1 MATSLNGDFS
11 RVVPLISS
19 FYTIKDFRRN
29 VREDYVEFLIDDAD
43 IKGTFQTF
51 LKELAKMDMI
61 ATAKRSSY
69 ASQLMPTLAST
80 RFSVDDGIVLTIY
93 KMDKQKPRSKF
104 WRVVPLILF
113 IVTVAFVFVDG
124 YVRSGSD
131 FATTYVQDPALVAAA
146 YTMSLMGILGIHE
159 LGHMI
164 ANKHYGLRASWPYF
178 LPGIPGFTPTFG
190 ALIALR
196 GNMTNRNV
204 MFDVGIA
211 GPIAGL
217 IIAVIVSIYGST
229 ISVMIPID
237 EYQRMSGDN
246 QLFTMDASVLMMATL
261 YLTGSAVQGMVLIM
275 SPVLFAAW
283 LGFLITFLNLMPA
296 WQLDGGHIA
305 RSALGPRWHKILTY
319 VSIGILFALG
329 FYPIALL
336 VLFFSMRS
344 PESMPL
350 DDVTPLSS
358 KRKAL
363 FFVALGLA
371 MMTAPIPSHLFG
383 FLSF

>member
-1 MATSLNGDFS
+1 
-11 RVVPLISS
+11 
-19 FYTIKDFRRN
+19 
-29 VREDYVEFLIDDAD
+29 VEFLIADAD
-43 IKGTFQTF
+43 IKGTFPAF
-51 LKELAKMDMI
+51 LKELAKIDMI
-61 ATAKRSSY
+61 ATAKRSKY
-69 ASQLMPTLAST
+69 VSQVMPTLAST

-93 KMDKQKPRSKF
+93 KVDKQKPKSKF
-104 WRVVPLILF
+104 WRVLPSILF
-113 IVTVAFVFVDG
+113 MVTVAFVFVDG
-124 YVRSGSD
+124 FVRSDSD
-131 FATTYVQDPALVAAA
+131 FATTYVKDPILVAAA

-237 EYQRMSGDN
+237 EYQRMVGDN

-261 YLTGSAVQGMVLIM
+261 YLTGTAGQGMVLIM

-283 LGFLITFLNLMPA
+283 LGFLITFINLMPA

-305 RSALGPRWHKILTY
+305 RSALGPRWHKIMTY
-319 VSIGILFALG
+319 VSIGILFTLG

-350 DDVTPLSS
+350 DDVTPLSN
-358 KRKAL
+358 KRRVL

-371 MMTAPIPSHLFG
+371 IMTAPIPSHLFG
-383 FLSF
+383 FISF

>member
-1 MATSLNGDFS
+1 M
-11 RVVPLISS
+11 SS